1 MEIYLD
7 NSATTRPYD
16 EVAQRMMEYLT
27 DKYANPSSAHSKGV
41 EIERDIKNARK
52 KIASLMGAGED
63 EIFFTSGG
71 TEADNVAIRGVAYAN
86 RKQGRHI
93 ITTSIE
99 HPAVLSTVRD
109 LESEGFEATYLS
121 VDSNGVIDFEEFKK
135 ALRDET
141 ILVAIMHVNNE
152 CGSIQ
157 PVDKIGRYLSKLKRK
172 VYFFVDA
179 VQSFGKIDFRPSRYG
194 IDLMSISGHKLHGP
208 KGIGALYVKKGTKP
222 RPIVTGGGQEK
233 GIRPGTENV
242 PGIMG
247 LETAAEKTL
256 SDLGSRI
263 ERLASMK
270 RLLQEEL
277 EARVPNIKVN
287 SMPEGVCHILNIS
300 FMDVKGEVLL
310 HTLEQDGIFVSTGSA
325 CSSKKKGSHVLGEMG
340 LSNAQ
345 IEGAIR
351 FSLGE
356 FNTVDQIKSAAETVS
371 IRVEEF
377 RKIVGK

>member
-27 DKYANPSSAHSKGV
+27 ARYANPSSAHSKGV

-52 KIASLMGAGED
+52 KIASLMGAIDD
-63 EIFFTSGG
+63 EIVFTSGG
-71 TEADNVAIRGVAYAN
+71 TESDNIAIRGIAYAN
-86 RKQGRHI
+86 RKQGKHI
-93 ITTSIE
+93 ITTCIE
-99 HPAVLSTVRD
+99 HPAVLSTVKD
-109 LESEGFEATYLS
+109 LENEGFEVTYLG
-121 VDSNGVIDFEEFKK
+121 VDSSGVIDFEDFKK
-135 ALRDET
+135 ALRDDT

-152 CGSIQ
+152 SGSVQ
-157 PVDKIGRYLSKLKRK
+157 PVEKIGRYLSRLKRK

-179 VQSFGKIDFRPSRYG
+179 VQSFGKIDFRPGRYG

-208 KGIGALYVKKGTKP
+208 KGIGALYIKKGTRLK
-222 RPIVTGGGQEK
+222 PIVTGGGQER
-233 GIRPGTENV
+233 GVRPGTENV

-247 LETAAEKTL
+247 LETAALKTV
-256 SDLGSRI
+256 SDLPSKI
-263 ERLASMK
+263 ERLGAMK
-270 RLLQEEL
+270 SLLQEEITV
-277 EARVPNIKVN
+277 RVPNIKIN
-287 SMPEGVCHILNIS
+287 STPEGACHILNIS

-310 HTLEQDGIFVSTGSA
+310 HTLEQDGVFVSTGSA
-325 CSSKKKGSHVLGEMG
+325 CSSKKKGSHVLREMG
-340 LSNAQ
+340 LSEAQ

-356 FNTVDQIKSAAETVS
+356 FNDAEQIKCAAEIVS
-371 IRVEEF
+371 RRVEEF